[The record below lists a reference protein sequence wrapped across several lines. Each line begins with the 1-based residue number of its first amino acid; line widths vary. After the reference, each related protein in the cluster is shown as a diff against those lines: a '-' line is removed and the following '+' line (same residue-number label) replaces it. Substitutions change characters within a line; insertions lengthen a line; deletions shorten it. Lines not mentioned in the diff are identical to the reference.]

1 MDEIIE
7 ELRERNEPV
16 PTPLELPSEDD
27 LVLVEEALL
36 LSLPKDYRVF
46 LLEVSDVVYGRIEPA
61 TATDPQSHTYL
72 PEMAAIA
79 WDQGL
84 PRHLLPICER
94 NQGYDCIDP
103 DGEVSHWY
111 QGTFEETTW
120 ESIWDWAHK
129 VWLEQENY

>member
-7 ELRERNEPV
+7 ELRQRNEPV
-16 PTPLELPSEDD
+16 PTPLELPSDDD

-36 LSLPKDYRVF
+36 LPLPKDYRAF

-61 TATDPQSHTYL
+61 TAADPHSHTYL

-103 DGEVSHWY
+103 DGAVSHWH
-111 QGTFEETTW
+111 QGTFGETTW
-120 ESIWDWAHK
+120 ETVWDWAHE
-129 VWLEQENY
+129 VWLEQADD